1 MVLLR
6 EIKFQRFKFQK
17 LEISESVLVLV
28 TFTTMYALQL
38 STVLLKEHMKIIL
51 DIKKLIKVTGMVF
64 YFGKL
69 IIYKKNVDMFRNFS
83 LETYL

>member
-6 EIKFQRFKFQK
+6 KIKFQRFKFQK

-38 STVLLKEHMKIIL
+38 LSTVLLKEHMKIIL
-51 DIKKLIKVTGMVF
+51 DIKKLIKITGMVF

-69 IIYKKNVDMFRNFS
+69 IIYKKMLICLGILV
-83 LETYL
+83 

>member
-6 EIKFQRFKFQK
+6 KIKFQRFKFQK

-28 TFTTMYALQL
+28 TFTTMYALQLL

-69 IIYKKNVDMFRNFS
+69 IIYKKC
-83 LETYL
+83 